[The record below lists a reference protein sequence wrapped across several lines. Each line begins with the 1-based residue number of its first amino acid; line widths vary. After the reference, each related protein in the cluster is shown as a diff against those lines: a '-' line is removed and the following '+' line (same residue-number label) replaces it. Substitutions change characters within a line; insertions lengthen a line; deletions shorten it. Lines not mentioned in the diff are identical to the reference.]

1 MQLHTISIPPAL
13 GEATLLEWLVA
24 VGESVTPTTPLA
36 RVLTAHAEW
45 VIPAQYVGIVAEH
58 VVAAGATIPVGGEL
72 ARCTPLPRVR
82 ATPLARRLA
91 TALGVDLAA
100 LAGSGPGGR
109 IMRADVVKAVDVAS
123 GSSDSLPPSAVVG
136 DTAHARA
143 VADATVGTNTSSA
156 TELRIVD
163 AQPVP
168 LAGATVAAVDV
179 ASNSSDSLPPPA
191 VVGDTVHARAVADAT
206 VGTNTSSTIRLRI
219 VDAQPAP
226 LASATIAI
234 DLQSVL
240 HQCQVQ
246 NATFARYGLQA
257 TPQSALIAAA
267 AGLFPEHPLIN
278 AAWTETAI
286 VLRHRYHVAAGLTD
300 GRWVL
305 IRDAG
310 DLNERGIARALTGTG
325 HDLGMATC
333 VIAVTADW
341 WQITPPLPGTVAALT
356 LSEAQLKPVALSDT
370 TIAVGAVAHLSL
382 CYDARVLDHPMAMA
396 FLNALCRRLGVRP
409 LAEPPEDEVGLV
421 SSGIA

>member
-1 MQLHTISIPPAL
+1 MQVHTISIPPAL

-72 ARCTPLPRVR
+72 ARCTPPPRVR

-91 TALGVDLAA
+91 TALGVDLTA

-123 GSSDSLPPSAVVG
+123 G
-136 DTAHARA
+136 
-143 VADATVGTNTSSA
+143 
-156 TELRIVD
+156 
-163 AQPVP
+163 
-168 LAGATVAAVDV
+168 
-179 ASNSSDSLPPPA
+179 SSDSLPPPA

-219 VDAQPAP
+219 VDAQPVP

-240 HQCQVQ
+240 HQCRVQ

-333 VIAVTADW
+333 AIAVTADW

-356 LSEAQLKPVALSDT
+356 LSEAQLKPVALGDT

-382 CYDARVLDHPMAMA
+382 CYDARVLDHPTAMA

-409 LAEPPEDEVGLV
+409 LAEPQEDEVGLV